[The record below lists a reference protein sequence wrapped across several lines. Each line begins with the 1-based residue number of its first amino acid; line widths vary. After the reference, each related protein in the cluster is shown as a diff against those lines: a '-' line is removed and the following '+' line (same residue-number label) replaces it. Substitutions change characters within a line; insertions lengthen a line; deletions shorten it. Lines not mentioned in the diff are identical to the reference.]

1 MAKKLLR
8 KLKLAIDGGKASAA
22 PPVGPAL
29 GQAKVNIGEFVSR
42 FNTVTKDRLGELVP
56 VNVLIYDDKTF
67 ELDLRQ
73 PPAAY
78 LIKKAAKIEKGS
90 GKNNTVKVGTIT
102 KSQLKEIA
110 EKKIKDLNAN
120 TIEAAMEIIRGSA
133 RAMGVEVRP

>member
-1 MAKKLLR
+1 MAKKLVR
-8 KLKLAIDGGKASAA
+8 KLKLVIDGGKASAA

-42 FNTVTKDRLGELVP
+42 FNAATKDRMGELVP
-56 VNVLIYDDKTF
+56 VNVMIYDDKTF

-90 GKNNTVKVGTIT
+90 GKNSAVKAGTIT

-110 EKKIKDLNAN
+110 GKKIKDLNAD

-133 RAMGVEVRP
+133 RAMGVEVK